1 MKLILLA
8 KFNLMFG
15 EEIQKAILDMLLGMF
30 SAIPK
35 FFTAAII
42 LILGLVVAK
51 SVMKLVIK
59 LVDKSGINKFGD
71 QLNNIDILLKNNITI
86 KISTIL
92 GKILYY
98 CILLVFVMTAVG
110 ALDMPVLAD
119 LIQNFIIFVPNLIA
133 AFIILL
139 GGLLLADTL
148 KNVIYTTCK
157 SLGMPSAN
165 IIASFVFYFI
175 FVNVIIVA
183 LSQAKINTEFFAQN
197 ISIVIAGG
205 VLAFSIGYGFASKD
219 LVASFLASYYTRDK
233 LNVGDKV
240 TLNGVTGKITNI
252 DKSSVTVQSEQSS
265 VIIPL
270 NKILQHNIEIHS

>member
-1 MKLILLA
+1 MTLLA

-15 EEIQKAILDMLLGMF
+15 DDIQKALLDMLLGMV

-35 FFTAAII
+35 FVTAAII
-42 LILGLVVAK
+42 LIIGYIIARM
-51 SVMKLVIK
+51 VMKIVTKAIE
-59 LVDKSGINKFGD
+59 KSGINKLGD
-71 QLNNIDILLKNNITI
+71 QLNNIDILAKNNITV
-86 KISTIL
+86 KLSTIL

-98 CILLVFVMTAVG
+98 CILMVFVMTAVG
-110 ALDMPVLAD
+110 ALDMPVLAE
-119 LIQNFIIFVPNLIA
+119 LIQNFIVFVPNLIA

-139 GGLLLADTL
+139 GGLLLADTI
-148 KNVIYTTCK
+148 KNVVFATCK

-197 ISIVIAGG
+197 ISIIIAGG

-219 LVASFLASYYTRDK
+219 LVASFLASYYTKDK
-233 LNVGDKV
+233 LNIGDKV
-240 TLNGVTGKITNI
+240 TLNGVTGKIINI
-252 DKSSVTVQSEQSS
+252 DKSSVTVQSENKSI
-265 VIIPL
+265 IIPL
-270 NKILQHNIEIHS
+270 HKILQDNIEIHS

>member
-1 MKLILLA
+1 MILLA

-15 EEIQKAILDMLLGMF
+15 ADIQKALLDMLLSML
-30 SAIPK
+30 SAIPR
-35 FFTAAII
+35 FITAAII
-42 LILGLVVAK
+42 LIIGYVFGK
-51 SVMKLVIK
+51 MVMKLVSKAIE
-59 LVDKSGINKFGD
+59 KSGINKFGE
-71 QLNNIDILLKNNITI
+71 QLNNIDILAKNNISI
-86 KISTIL
+86 KISTVL
-92 GKILYY
+92 GKMVYY
-98 CILLVFVMTAVG
+98 CIMLIFVMTAVG

-119 LIQNFIIFVPNLIA
+119 LIQNFIIFIPNLIA

-148 KNVIYTTCK
+148 KNIVHATCK

-183 LSQAKINTEFFAQN
+183 LSQAKINTEFFGQN
-197 ISIVIAGG
+197 ISIIIAGG

-219 LVASFLASYYTRDK
+219 LVASFLASYYTKDK

-240 TLNGVTGKITNI
+240 TLNGVTGTISNV
-252 DKSSVTVQSEQSS
+252 DKSSVTIRSENKS

-270 NKILQHNIEIHS
+270 NKILQDNIEIHL

>member
-1 MKLILLA
+1 MILLA

-15 EEIQKAILDMLLGMF
+15 ADIQKALLDMLLSMV
-30 SAIPK
+30 SAIPR
-35 FFTAAII
+35 FITAAII
-42 LILGLVVAK
+42 LIIGYVFGK
-51 SVMKLVIK
+51 MVMKLVSKAIE
-59 LVDKSGINKFGD
+59 KSGINKFGE
-71 QLNNIDILLKNNITI
+71 QLNNIDILAKNNISI
-86 KISTIL
+86 KISTVL
-92 GKILYY
+92 GKMVYY
-98 CILLVFVMTAVG
+98 CIMLIFVMTAVG

-119 LIQNFIIFVPNLIA
+119 LIQNFIIFIPNLIA

-148 KNVIYTTCK
+148 KNIVHATCK

-183 LSQAKINTEFFAQN
+183 LSQAKINTEFFGQN
-197 ISIVIAGG
+197 ISIIIAGG

-219 LVASFLASYYTRDK
+219 LVASFLASYYTKDK

-240 TLNGVTGKITNI
+240 TLNGVTGTISNV
-252 DKSSVTVQSEQSS
+252 DKSSVTIRSENKS

-270 NKILQHNIEIHS
+270 NKILQDNIEIHL